1 MNVLTRESALANLR
15 KASDW
20 IAKQEGR
27 RTQPPEDRML
37 AQNVVLGCRE
47 LLGQACADWRGWV
60 FRKPGRLERLRQVK
74 RKYTTK
80 AGNRTVRD
88 LIAFAEGALQ
98 AVTWRDKFE
107 TVHLPVWK
115 QSRTLTEDHKAK
127 IAAGRKRAHK
137 ARQQAI
143 EARLGVDFTRP

>member
-1 MNVLTRESALANLR
+1 MPECVVYTISHYLSSKVGWISSAHRKTR
-15 KASDW
+15 
-20 IAKQEGR
+20 
-27 RTQPPEDRML
+27 
-37 AQNVVLGCRE
+37 
-47 LLGQACADWRGWV
+47 DWRGWV

-98 AVTWRDKFE
+98 AVTWRDEFE